1 LRLGQSG
8 FEVPIVNKR
17 LLMAL
22 MGLGLA
28 MPTGPLRS
36 QTVSSNGSTAFP
48 ILSFGMGARAV
59 AMGGSFTAVADDL
72 SAIYYNAA
80 GLAQIPQPE
89 LVLTHNTY
97 LVDGFYDNL
106 GGLYPMGPAGTLAFG
121 LNYLNYGSIDSRD
134 SSGNLTG
141 TYTPFDISAIGGFG
155 FPIAPDLS
163 LGFSSQWMREE
174 IDGVVHTALLWDA
187 GFLARPFDRFSV
199 GFNLKNLGVE
209 TGGYNLPADFL
220 WGAAYRFSLAPKELH
235 SLLVSAGGD
244 LAFQGDSHLDTG
256 LEYAFQKNYF
266 VRAGY
271 SYDLEDNQLDGTQGL
286 DFGAGV
292 KLGQFQLDYSFSF
305 EGDLGNIQHFALS
318 LFFEPPLKPSLT
330 TVNTVPV
337 TALPGMGFNP
347 LLPFTTNGA
356 PGQKPVILKF
366 TVPSQ
371 DALTSQELFD
381 QAEEKLRMGLKQ
393 EAMDL
398 YLKAVEKDPN
408 FEKAWSR
415 LGRLYF
421 DNALESYRK
430 VLELDPKNE
439 PLRQWLEQYKP

>member
-1 LRLGQSG
+1 
-8 FEVPIVNKR
+8 VNKY
-17 LLMAL
+17 LLIAL
-22 MGLGLA
+22 VGLGLA
-28 MPTGPLRS
+28 MPRGNLWS

-72 SAIYYNAA
+72 SAIHYNAA
-80 GLAQIPQPE
+80 GLAQIQQPE

-134 SSGNLTG
+134 SLGNLTG

-155 FPIAPDLS
+155 FPIAQDLS
-163 LGFSSQWMREE
+163 LGLSSQWMREE
-174 IDGVVHTALLWDA
+174 INGVVHTGLLWDA
-187 GFLARPFDRFSV
+187 GFLAKPLDRFSI
-199 GFNLKNLGVE
+199 GFNIKNLGVE

-220 WGAAYRFSLAPKELH
+220 LGAAYRFSLARKELH
-235 SLLVSAGGD
+235 SLLISAGGD
-244 LAFQGDSHLDTG
+244 LAFQGDSHLNAG
-256 LEYAFQKNYF
+256 FEYAFQKSYF
-266 VRAGY
+266 IRAGY
-271 SYDLEDNQLDGTQGL
+271 SYDLEDDQLDGTQGL

-292 KLGQFQLDYSFSF
+292 KLGQFQFDYSFSF
-305 EGDLGNIQHFALS
+305 EGDLGNIQRFALS
-318 LFFEPPLKPSLT
+318 IFFEPLAKPPLAG
-330 TVNTVPV
+330 VNAAPV
-337 TALPGMGFNP
+337 TVLPGMGLLP
-347 LLPFTTNGA
+347 LLPPATNGA
-356 PGQKPVILKF
+356 TGQKPAMLTFK
-366 TVPSQ
+366 VPSQ
-371 DALTSQELFD
+371 DDLTPQQLFD

-398 YLKAVEKDPN
+398 YLKAVDKDPD
-408 FEKAWSR
+408 FEKAWNR

-430 VLELDPKNE
+430 VLELDPKNDQ
-439 PLRQWLEQYKP
+439 LRQWLEQYQH